1 MSLLA
6 RRRYP
11 EVTEAFDWASLW
23 TLMDGDRSRLNIAH
37 ECVDRWI
44 DRGTALRLQ
53 FADGRREEWSFADLA
68 AWSGRCANFLERRG
82 VARGDRV
89 ALLLEPSLP
98 FYGALF
104 GILKRG
110 AVAVPLFTLFGP
122 DALRARLQDS
132 AARVLF
138 AGPEADP
145 VVDTFP
151 GLEVLR
157 LDEALLAQL
166 GSESPDY
173 RVDTSPDDLALL
185 QYTSGTTRALP
196 EGISHTHRAVVTLM
210 IAALYGVGLE
220 PGDRYFCPSSPAW
233 GHGLAH
239 GTLSPLA
246 LGIAVGAYSGRFDA
260 SRLRDALSAFRIT
273 NLAAAP
279 TVYRLL
285 RESGLSGREGLHL
298 TKATY
303 TGEPM
308 DAATWD
314 WIEQALAL
322 TPCGMYGSTEV
333 GVIIVNY
340 PGFEGYQV
348 RRGALGRAA
357 PGWEVAVVDAATRQ
371 PVPSGQPGEIAVR
384 RKGEWFLVKDRGW
397 MDAEGYIHHGGR
409 SDDIIISAG
418 WTLSA
423 LEIEQALL
431 AHPEVR
437 EAAVIG
443 VPDERRGQVPQ
454 AWIVA
459 RRHDDA
465 LASELQEHVRARLGR
480 HEFPRH
486 VRFVDALPRTP
497 AGKVDRHA
505 LRTRSQ
511 ETP

>member
-11 EVTEAFDWASLW
+11 EVAEAFDWASLW

-53 FADGRREEWSFADLA
+53 FADGRREEWTFADLA

-138 AGPEADP
+138 AESEADP
-145 VVDTFP
+145 IVDTFP

-157 LDEALLAQL
+157 LDDALLAQL

-285 RESGLSGREGLHL
+285 RESGLSGRDGLHL

-314 WIEQALAL
+314 WIEQALGL

-357 PGWEVAVVDAATRQ
+357 PGWDVAVVDAATRQ
-371 PVPSGQPGEIAVR
+371 PVPSGEPGEIAVR

-465 LASELQEHVRARLGR
+465 LASELQEHVRSRLGR